1 MSKTSKFGVTR
12 RRFLKDTATAAG
24 LAAISNLAPVRLAMA
39 AQGKVK
45 SKVKVGVLLPYSGTY
60 ASLGEMITQG
70 MKLAVAENGGEL
82 GGREVEW
89 VRVDSEMSPPKAIEN
104 TNKLVTG
111 EKVDFLVGPVHSGV
125 AMAMAMVVREEGTV
139 TIVPNAGANQL
150 TGSLCA
156 PNIFRTSFTNWQPA
170 HPCGE
175 VALRDGHKTAVAMA
189 WNYGAGKQS
198 LAGFAESFTQGGGVI
213 AKQILTPFPNV
224 EFQAYLTEI
233 ASLKPDA
240 VFVFYSG
247 GGAVKFVKDF
257 AAAGLKDSMA
267 LYGTFLTEGTLK
279 AQGAAAEGVRTT
291 LHYADSLD
299 NPANKAF
306 RAAFGKATGKGAD
319 VYAVQGYDTGKLL
332 VHAMD
337 AVGGDT
343 GARGEIIKAMEAME
357 FHSPRGKWVFSA
369 AHNPVQDFYLREVRN
384 GENAVLGVA
393 AKALADPAT
402 GCRM

>member
-1 MSKTSKFGVTR
+1 MNKISNYGVTR
-12 RRFLKDTATAAG
+12 RKFLKDTATVAG
-24 LAAISNLAPVRLAMA
+24 LAAISTVAPIVPMRLAVA
-39 AQGKVK
+39 ARA
-45 SKVKVGVLLPYSGTY
+45 KVKVGVLLPYSGTY
-60 ASLGEMITQG
+60 AFLGERITQG
-70 MKLAVAENGGEL
+70 VKLAVDQEGGRL

-89 VRVDSEMSPPKAIEN
+89 VQVDSQARPPKAIEN
-104 TNKLVTG
+104 TNKLVMG

-125 AMAMAMVVREEGTV
+125 AMAMAAVVRQEGTI
-139 TIVPNAGANQL
+139 TIVPNAGADQL

-156 PNIFRTSFTNWQPA
+156 PNIFRTSFSNWQPA
-170 HPCGE
+170 YPCGD
-175 VALRDGHKTAVAMA
+175 VALRDGHKTAVTMA
-189 WNYGAGKQS
+189 WNYGAGKQA
-198 LAGFAESFTQGGGVI
+198 LAGFTESFTKGGGAI
-213 AKQILTPFPNV
+213 FKQILTPFPRV

-240 VFVFYSG
+240 VFVFYAG

-257 AAAGLKDSMA
+257 AAAGLKDSIA
-267 LYGTFLTEGTLK
+267 LYGSFLTEGTLK

-299 NPANKAF
+299 NRANKAF
-306 RAAFGKATGKGAD
+306 REAFRKATNKDAD

-332 VHAMD
+332 VHAMN

-343 GARGEIIKAMEAME
+343 GARSEILKAMETME
-357 FHSPRGKWVFSA
+357 FQSPRGKWTFSP

-384 GENAVLGVA
+384 GENVVLGVA

-402 GCRM
+402 GCSM

>member
-1 MSKTSKFGVTR
+1 MNKKSNPGVTR
-12 RRFLKDTATAAG
+12 RKFLKDTATVAG
-24 LAAISNLAPVRLAMA
+24 LAAMSSLVPVVPARLAMA
-39 AQGKVK
+39 AQ
-45 SKVKVGVLLPYSGTY
+45 SKVKVGILLPYSGTY
-60 ASLGEMITQG
+60 AFLGERITQG
-70 MKLAVAENGGEL
+70 LKLAVAEEGGLL
-82 GGREVEW
+82 GGREIEW
-89 VRVDSEMSPPKAIEN
+89 VQVDSQAKPPKAIEN
-104 TNKLVTG
+104 TNKLVLG

-125 AMAMAMVVREEGTV
+125 AMAMAKVVREEGTI
-139 TIVPNAGANQL
+139 TIVPNAGADQL

-170 HPCGE
+170 YPCGD
-175 VALRDGHKTAVAMA
+175 VALQDGHKTVVTMA

-198 LAGFAESFTQGGGVI
+198 LAGFTESFTRGGGKVI
-213 AKQILTPFPNV
+213 KKILTPFPKV

-240 VFVFYSG
+240 LFVFYSG

-257 AAAGLKDSMA
+257 AAAGLKNSIA

-291 LHYADSLD
+291 LHYADNLD

-306 RAAFGKATGKGAD
+306 RAAFRKTANRDAD

-332 VHAMD
+332 IHGMN

-343 GARGEIIKAMEAME
+343 GARSEIIKAMEAME
-357 FHSPRGKWVFSA
+357 FNSPRGKWKFSP

-384 GENAVLGVA
+384 GENVVLGLA

-402 GCRM
+402 ECGM